1 MLKIPLF
8 HMRKPKSELS
18 SESASSADV
27 LPLVL
32 GWKSSSVTKC
42 PHTLA
47 VCLHPPGGGTAPA
60 KRREVQGKRE
70 VCANTI
76 RGYKIHITALV
87 LITSV
92 RQMLHLYLLQSHS

>member
-8 HMRKPKSELS
+8 HVRKPKSELS
-18 SESASSADV
+18 SQSASSANV

-47 VCLHPPGGGTAPA
+47 VYLQPPGGGTAPA

-70 VCANTI
+70 VCTNTI

-87 LITSV
+87 LIISV
-92 RQMLHLYLLQSHS
+92 RQMLRLHLLQSRS